1 MDWIETKKKL
11 SKMLYG
17 IGAIKFGEFK
27 LVSGKTS
34 PYYIDLRI
42 VPSFPDAYDF
52 ITDAYIDKLK
62 EELEPDG
69 SEVLVG
75 VPTAG
80 IPLASLIAYK
90 MKLPMAYVRKQAKEH
105 GTGRRV
111 EGVIKPGQ
119 RVIVIDDLITSGGSN
134 MEVIKALREEGFNAG
149 DVVLL
154 VDRMQ
159 GGIKRLKEEGI
170 IVRPIM
176 TVLEIVDYLEEDG
189 VIPEEQAKTIRA
201 YVESEQA

>member
-1 MDWIETKKKL
+1 MNWAETKKKI
-11 SKMLYG
+11 SKILYE

-27 LVSGKTS
+27 LVSGKMS

-52 ITDAYIDKLK
+52 ITDAYVEKIK
-62 EELEPDG
+62 EELRPDG
-69 SEVLVG
+69 NEVLVG

-80 IPLASLIAYK
+80 IPLASLVAYK
-90 MKLPMAYVRKQAKEH
+90 MKLPMAYVRKKVKEH
-105 GTGRRV
+105 GTGKRV
-111 EGVIKPGQ
+111 EGVIKPDQ

-134 MEVIKALREEGFNAG
+134 LEVVSALREEGFNAN

-159 GGIKRLKEEGI
+159 GGVERLEGEGI
-170 IVRPIM
+170 TVRPIM
-176 TVLEIVDYLEEDG
+176 TVLEIVDNLEEDG
-189 VIPEEQAKTIRA
+189 TIPEEQAKTIRE
-201 YVESEQA
+201 YVESEQK